1 MIKNKVKFF
10 KALGDETRLNIVRYL
25 LNNKHCACEF
35 TSMTKK
41 DQTTISRH
49 LKVLVEA
56 GILKYEKKGRN
67 IIYSIKDNEIK
78 YSQDHQEKCH
88 SCESRNPVPC
98 SSLFLWRCLDSRCHG
113 NDRTKNA
120 PVPILRFVSL
130 AVRFLSSQ
138 KFYLTKLIIYL

>member
-10 KALGDETRLNIVRYL
+10 KALGDETRLRIVKYL
-25 LNNKHCACEF
+25 LDHEYCACDF

-67 IIYSIKDNEIK
+67 IIYNIRDNEVKKALLNFGIK
-78 YSQDHQEKCH
+78 GIK
-88 SCESRNPVPC
+88 SCC
-98 SSLFLWRCLDSRCHG
+98 
-113 NDRTKNA
+113 
-120 PVPILRFVSL
+120 
-130 AVRFLSSQ
+130 
-138 KFYLTKLIIYL
+138 

>member
-25 LNNKHCACEF
+25 LNHEYCACDF

-67 IIYSIKDNEIK
+67 VVYSIRNNQVKKALLNFGIK
-78 YSQDHQEKCH
+78 
-88 SCESRNPVPC
+88 
-98 SSLFLWRCLDSRCHG
+98 G
-113 NDRTKNA
+113 TKA
-120 PVPILRFVSL
+120 CC
-130 AVRFLSSQ
+130 
-138 KFYLTKLIIYL
+138 